1 MLGSKK
7 AKKDIT
13 NRELLHV
20 IDKRFDG
27 VDKRFEQ
34 IDKRFDGVDKRFEQ
48 IDKRFD
54 GVDKRFELL
63 DNKID
68 KEVEN
73 LAGMVSRRFDNT
85 DKKIEKI
92 ENIMTMDHKRRIE
105 RLEFDVKILKDA
117 LAI

>member
-1 MLGSKK
+1 MLGNKK

-20 IDKRFDG
+20 IDRRFDA

-34 IDKRFDGVDKRFEQ
+34 VDK
-48 IDKRFD
+48 K
-54 GVDKRFELL
+54 FELL
-63 DNKID
+63 DKKID
-68 KEVEN
+68 REVEN

-92 ENIMTMDHKRRIE
+92 ENIMTMDHRRRIE